1 MDVEMA
7 NFRNEI
13 KEKYL
18 TQLLA
23 NANQMRKSGSLCDVI
38 LRVKNTD
45 FPAHRSVLASAS
57 LYFRGLFTSKMK
69 EEDQMVVEYDDLNS
83 RWIEKILSF
92 IYTGDIS
99 LTEENAVDIIAIAD
113 YLIIP
118 SLKELGTLFLQK
130 KITQWN
136 CFSLHVFGN
145 KFSCKDLSAKTTNYI
160 NQNFETLCFSE
171 EFKVLDVDVLMEFLK
186 SDEIQVSKEEV
197 IFEAIQEW
205 IYHDLENR
213 KQHFEKLFSCV
224 RLLCISKYYLADY
237 VESESLVKQSSYCT
251 KMLFKAFKSLV
262 FSDHEKVGAD
272 PNVELGLPRKC
283 LKKEEVSIVVTGGTH
298 LTIQAN
304 QNTEGF
310 LPAQGKWMKLAE
322 MNYPRDEHVT
332 VVCED
337 FLYAIGGYKNTHTVE
352 RYDPRIN
359 TWTEVASLPVKCA
372 SAAAVTVD
380 GRIYVIGGRDSFQ
393 PYNTVQ
399 CYNPEDNTWCLKAPM
414 SVRRKAHSAVVL
426 DGYIYA
432 IGGVNDTYGQLAGVE
447 SYDPGLDHWR
457 HETTMCTRR
466 NFACATTINRKI
478 YVIGGYETEDMSPL
492 SSCEVYDADTGTWTV
507 IPDMHVRRAAAGI
520 ATINGKIY
528 IIGGVSEHGARADA
542 ECYDTE
548 KKKWEV
554 VSSMPAAR
562 AYIQCNVVKLPK
574 RLISKQT
581 ICNGTRVD
589 RGLSSNT

>member
-1 MDVEMA
+1 MDAEVT
-7 NFRNEI
+7 NFQKEI

-18 TQLLA
+18 SQLLA

-38 LRVKNTD
+38 LRVKSKD

-57 LYFRGLFTSKMK
+57 LYFRGLFMSQMK
-69 EEDQMVVEYDDLNS
+69 EDQMFVEYNDLDS

-99 LTEENAVDIIAIAD
+99 LTEENAADIVAIAD

-130 KITQWN
+130 RITHCN
-136 CFSLHVFGN
+136 CFSLHVFGD
-145 KFSCKDLSAKTTNYI
+145 KFSCKDLSVKSKEYI
-160 NQNFETLCFSE
+160 NQNFETLCFTDG
-171 EFKVLDVDVLMEFLK
+171 FKALDVHFVMEFFK
-186 SDEIQVSKEEV
+186 SDEVQISKEEV

-213 KQHFEKLFSCV
+213 KQHFEKLFGCV

-237 VESESLVKQSSYCT
+237 VESESLVKESDYCT
-251 KMLFKAFKSLV
+251 NMLFKVFKSFV
-262 FSDHEKVGAD
+262 FSYHERRDGAPD
-272 PNVELGLPRKC
+272 FNVELGLPRKC
-283 LKKEEVSIVVTGGTH
+283 LKKEEVSIVVTGGTY

-304 QNTEGF
+304 KNTEAF
-310 LPAQGKWMKLAE
+310 LPSKGQWMKLTE

-332 VVCED
+332 VTCGD

-359 TWTEVASLPVKCA
+359 TWTEVASLPVKCS
-372 SAAAVTVD
+372 SAAAVTID

-399 CYNPEDNTWCLKAPM
+399 CYDPEDNTWCLKAPM
-414 SVRRKAHSAVVL
+414 NVRRKAHSAVVL
-426 DGYIYA
+426 DGYIFA
-432 IGGVNDTYGQLAGVE
+432 IGGMNDTYGQLGGVE
-447 SYDPGLDHWR
+447 SYDPGQDHWR

-478 YVIGGYETEDMSPL
+478 YVIGGYEAEDMSPL
-492 SSCEVYDADTGTWTV
+492 SSCEVFDPDTGTWTV

-528 IIGGVSEHGARADA
+528 IIGGVSEHGARADV

-548 KKKWEV
+548 KQKWEV
-554 VSSMPAAR
+554 VFSMPAAR
-562 AYIQCNVVKLPK
+562 AYIQCNVIKLPK
-574 RLISKQT
+574 RLISKLT
-581 ICNGTRVD
+581 I
-589 RGLSSNT
+589 SS